1 MGEWRSCRRGADTCE
16 LVTKAV
22 MVAEAVGMMTVA
34 VAVVEAGEVAPV
46 SR

>member
-1 MGEWRSCRRGADTCE
+1 
-16 LVTKAV
+16 
-22 MVAEAVGMMTVA
+22 MVAEAVGMVTVA